1 MQQMLTDTHE
11 ESDWGGELPSVLGG
25 ESGLH
30 YSDFTASSG
39 TWWSGFKSHS
49 ATSQLW
55 DLA

>member
-1 MQQMLTDTHE
+1 MQQTLTDTHE
-11 ESDWGGELPSVLGG
+11 GSNWGGELPSVLGG

-55 DLA
+55 DLG